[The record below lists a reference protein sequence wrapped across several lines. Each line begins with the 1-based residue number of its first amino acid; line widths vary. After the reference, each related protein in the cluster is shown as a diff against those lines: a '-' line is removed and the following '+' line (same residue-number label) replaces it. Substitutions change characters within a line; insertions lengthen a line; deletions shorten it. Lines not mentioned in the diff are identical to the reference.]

1 MRQEKQEESN
11 FMARPGQD
19 LIMAGLAGL
28 AGTREIAC
36 LHKEKLDRRF
46 SPVFLEEQLSGQEE
60 EEKACGQVICGG
72 AARPVRLRGGAADR
86 VPGPQRGRPKKMHR
100 GSQAGGGRSVHVPQI
115 VAGLDGQSFDAFL

>member
-36 LHKEKLDRRF
+36 LHKEK
-46 SPVFLEEQLSGQEE
+46 
-60 EEKACGQVICGG
+60 
-72 AARPVRLRGGAADR
+72 
-86 VPGPQRGRPKKMHR
+86 
-100 GSQAGGGRSVHVPQI
+100 
-115 VAGLDGQSFDAFL
+115 

>member
-36 LHKEKLDRRF
+36 LHKEQVDRRI
-46 SPVFLEEQLSGQEE
+46 SRPVFLKSTCPVRRRREGLR
-60 EEKACGQVICGG
+60 QVISERMRPGRFWEDAISAWEPVGEGG
-72 AARPVRLRGGAADR
+72 VSGCPLEFIRPPKGDR
-86 VPGPQRGRPKKMHR
+86 HR
-100 GSQAGGGRSVHVPQI
+100 I
-115 VAGLDGQSFDAFL
+115 